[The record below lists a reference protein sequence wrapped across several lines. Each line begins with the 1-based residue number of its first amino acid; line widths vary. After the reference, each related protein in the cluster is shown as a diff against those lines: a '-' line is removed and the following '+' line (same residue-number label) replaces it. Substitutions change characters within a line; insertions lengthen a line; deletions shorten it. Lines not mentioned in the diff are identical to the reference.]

1 VASSHARA
9 SKLFLFALSIVTFC
23 LWIHGSVQS
32 QIYFPNQEIRIS
44 DLAPLTAKS
53 RNASDVLAT
62 SLEIIFNDR
71 KVCCGKDSALE
82 DSVQAADPKSL
93 KDITNKLQG
102 RHLLSDGRP
111 IMVTVEYLA
120 PASINVSELMNMLIE
135 NRPLL
140 MEWNSHL
147 YVVYGIVFNQTISQ
161 DGGIMNAIYKIFLLD
176 TRFSEVD
183 KRREISFDRL
193 TDDWGKVQGLLLLK
207 AAAQ

>member
-1 VASSHARA
+1 
-9 SKLFLFALSIVTFC
+9 
-23 LWIHGSVQS
+23 
-32 QIYFPNQEIRIS
+32 
-44 DLAPLTAKS
+44 
-53 RNASDVLAT
+53 
-62 SLEIIFNDR
+62 
-71 KVCCGKDSALE
+71 
-82 DSVQAADPKSL
+82 
-93 KDITNKLQG
+93 
-102 RHLLSDGRP
+102 
-111 IMVTVEYLA
+111 
-120 PASINVSELMNMLIE
+120 MNMLIE